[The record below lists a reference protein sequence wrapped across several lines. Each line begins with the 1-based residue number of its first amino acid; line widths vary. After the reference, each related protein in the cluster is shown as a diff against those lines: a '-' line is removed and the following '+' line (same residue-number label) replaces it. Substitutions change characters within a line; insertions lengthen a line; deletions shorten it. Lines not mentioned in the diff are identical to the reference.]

1 MLVCSGNSVFGATGI
16 EILAFRLLDPV
27 PLSAG
32 REFHKVVT
40 RCYSGLKPVLYL
52 YAIRLHL
59 HTIRLKYRHQPFKTL
74 ALSMNPYSTEEKV
87 KPFRLVKYFTFT
99 SLIVI
104 FIGTLVFSLLNMHW
118 AKDMQK
124 KKSEDYARL
133 LIENLNHQV
142 FLQFIIPVA
151 LKFGKI
157 QLSDEIQFERM
168 DKIVRSTLHS
178 FKVEMVNIYDMSNTI
193 SYSFDHALIGKQNL
207 GGKGYK
213 DAILGKSTSK
223 LIQNGNWFKILLG
236 FPQNSRL
243 ISFAPLRAEQPLS
256 RISGPVLGIV
266 EIVQDLT
273 EDYKAIFDFQ
283 IRVIITTS
291 VVMGILFLILL
302 FVVKRGES
310 IMERR
315 AQERLKLIEQLNRAK
330 HLSTLGEMVAGIS
343 HEIRNPLGIIKSS
356 SELLKKK
363 MADRNPSSSIPDII
377 LEESVRL
384 DNIITDFLNFA
395 KPKSPYLTACK
406 IEDVLEKN
414 INFLA
419 SQIKEE
425 GYIIKKHY
433 DNDLPEINADA
444 DMLYQAFLN
453 ILINAMQ
460 AMPEGGIIYVKV
472 SAGDNAVTI
481 MFEDE
486 GEGIPEDI
494 MEKIW
499 DPFFTTKAK
508 GTGLGLGIVRNII
521 ESHEGSVSIGN
532 KPDTGTFV
540 KVILP
545 VN

>member
-1 MLVCSGNSVFGATGI
+1 
-16 EILAFRLLDPV
+16 
-27 PLSAG
+27 
-32 REFHKVVT
+32 
-40 RCYSGLKPVLYL
+40 
-52 YAIRLHL
+52 
-59 HTIRLKYRHQPFKTL
+59 
-74 ALSMNPYSTEEKV
+74 MNLYSTEEKV

-104 FIGTLVFSLLNMHW
+104 FIGTLIFSMLNMHW

-151 LKFGKI
+151 LKYGKI
-157 QLSDEIQFERM
+157 QLSDEKQFERM
-168 DKIVRSTLHS
+168 DRVVRSTLHS
-178 FKVEMVNIYDMSNTI
+178 FKVDMVNIYDMSNTI
-193 SYSFDHALIGKQNL
+193 SYSFDHALIGKKNL

-256 RISGPVLGIV
+256 NISGPVLGII

-291 VVMGILFLILL
+291 VVMGVLFLILL
-302 FVVKRGES
+302 LVVKRGES
-310 IMERR
+310 IIEKR

-343 HEIRNPLGIIKSS
+343 HEIRNPLGIIRSS
-356 SELLKKK
+356 SEHLKKK
-363 MADRNPSSSIPDII
+363 MSDRNPSSSIPDII
-377 LEESVRL
+377 IEESVRL

-395 KPKSPYLTACK
+395 KPKSPNLTACK

-419 SQIKEE
+419 PQFKEA

-433 DNDLPEINADA
+433 DNDLPEINADM

-460 AMPEGGIIYVKV
+460 GMPEGGLIYVKV

-481 MFEDE
+481 VFEDE

-521 ESHEGSVSIGN
+521 ESHDGTVSIDN
-532 KPDTGTFV
+532 KPDTGTIV

>member
-1 MLVCSGNSVFGATGI
+1 
-16 EILAFRLLDPV
+16 
-27 PLSAG
+27 
-32 REFHKVVT
+32 
-40 RCYSGLKPVLYL
+40 
-52 YAIRLHL
+52 
-59 HTIRLKYRHQPFKTL
+59 
-74 ALSMNPYSTEEKV
+74 MNPYSIEEKV

-99 SLIVI
+99 SLVVI
-104 FIGTLVFSLLNMHW
+104 FIGTLIFSLLNMHW

-142 FLQFIIPVA
+142 FLQFIVPVA

-157 QLSDEIQFERM
+157 QLRDEKQFERL
-168 DKIVRSTLHS
+168 DRVVRSTLHS
-178 FKVEMVNIYDMSNTI
+178 FKVEMVNIYDMNNTI
-193 SYSFDHALIGKQNL
+193 SYSFDHSMIGKHNL

-213 DAILGKSTSK
+213 DAISGKSSSK

-236 FPQNSRL
+236 FPQTSRL

-256 RISGPVLGIV
+256 TISGPVLGIV

-273 EDYKAIFDFQ
+273 DDYKAIFDFQ

-291 VVMGILFLILL
+291 VVMGVLFLILL

-310 IMERR
+310 IIEKR

-343 HEIRNPLGIIKSS
+343 HEIRNPLGIIRSS

-363 MADRNPSSSIPDII
+363 LPDHNPSSSIPDII
-377 LEESVRL
+377 IEESVRL
-384 DNIITDFLNFA
+384 NNIITDFLNFA
-395 KPKSPYLTACK
+395 KPKSPHLAACK

-414 INFLA
+414 IKFLA
-419 SQIKEE
+419 PQIKEE

-433 DNDLPEINADA
+433 DDDLPEINADA

-460 AMPEGGIIYVKV
+460 AMPEGGIIYVKL
-472 SAGDNAVTI
+472 SAENNAVTI
-481 MFEDE
+481 LFEDE

-494 MEKIW
+494 MDKIW

-521 ESHEGSVSIGN
+521 ESHEGNVIIGTRPN
-532 KPDTGTFV
+532 TGTFV
-540 KVILP
+540 KVLLP
-545 VN
+545 VH